1 MHCSRPQ
8 RESQVCKIQG
18 FSMNDLRPDTP
29 WDISLAELNSHLRL
43 AGVEPVTPDEAGTLS
58 ALDLDA
64 PTRAALATVLRES
77 VRHARQAS
85 PPVKDWLAASEALV
99 LNDDGSEAAGKKA
112 DLFWS
117 RLAQIVHGSLALTEL
132 GDLSESPFFIELLRD
147 QPAGH
152 LTELAAD
159 VMRHYVD
166 PCRELDVPDLIRR
179 AEEWWRARIQTLKA
193 SGEPSVH
200 TTSKV
205 LPER

>member
-1 MHCSRPQ
+1 
-8 RESQVCKIQG
+8 
-18 FSMNDLRPDTP
+18 MNDLRLDTP
-29 WDISLAELNSHLRL
+29 WGISLAELNGHLRL
-43 AGVEPVTPDEAGTLS
+43 AGIEPVTPDEAGTLS

-64 PTRAALATVLRES
+64 PTRAALATALRES
-77 VRHARQAS
+77 VRHARQAA

-99 LNDDGSEAAGKKA
+99 LNDDGSETAGKKA

-117 RLAQIVHGSLALTEL
+117 RLAQIVYGSLALTEL

-166 PCRELDVPDLIRR
+166 PRRELDTPHLIQR
-179 AEEWWRARIQTLKA
+179 AEEWWRARIQTFEV
-193 SGEPSVH
+193 SGEPNVR

-205 LPER
+205 LPK

>member
-1 MHCSRPQ
+1 
-8 RESQVCKIQG
+8 
-18 FSMNDLRPDTP
+18 MNDLRLDTP
-29 WDISLAELNSHLRL
+29 WGISLVELNGHLRL

-64 PTRAALATVLRES
+64 PTRTALATALRES
-77 VRHARQAS
+77 VRHARQAA

-99 LNDDGSEAAGKKA
+99 LNDDGSETAGKKA

-159 VMRHYVD
+159 VMRHYID
-166 PCRELDVPDLIRR
+166 PRRELDTPHLIQR
-179 AEEWWRARIQTLKA
+179 AEEWWRARIQTFEV
-193 SGEPSVH
+193 SGEPDVR

-205 LPER
+205 LPK